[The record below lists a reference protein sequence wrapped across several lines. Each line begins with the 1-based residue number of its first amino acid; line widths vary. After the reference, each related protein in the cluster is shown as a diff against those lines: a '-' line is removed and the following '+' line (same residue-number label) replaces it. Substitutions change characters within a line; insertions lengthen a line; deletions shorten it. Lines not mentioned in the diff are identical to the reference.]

1 MAKENLKKLIVKNH
15 PSMLNSD
22 DHIKIKSQ
30 LENIMENYKNRFS
43 EKTTN
48 SNISIFIGS
57 TTGVIVALEKKLR
70 VIHVCFDPVLD
81 SYSEELWPNLK
92 VKQLSSNVFEYS
104 LKKEGE
110 FILFGDEANIFK
122 KYYNYQI

>member
-1 MAKENLKKLIVKNH
+1 MNNE
-15 PSMLNSD
+15 
-22 DHIKIKSQ
+22 SQ

-70 VIHVCFDPVLD
+70 VIPMGFDL
-81 SYSEELWPNLK
+81 
-92 VKQLSSNVFEYS
+92 VKFL
-104 LKKEGE
+104 
-110 FILFGDEANIFK
+110 ILTFPLGF
-122 KYYNYQI
+122 